1 MNGLH
6 KLRKEF
12 SVSGIV
18 DFEILLYMALIS
30 NVSSGKVEGDDT
42 VYALCSCKRDDLYDI
57 FATWDE
63 SEIDKA
69 VDALLHKGLIF
80 MDTEGGIY
88 AGEIRGSRFFPF
100 NAESSIA
107 DAAIEKLREAIKSF
121 EKPRSALR
129 RSRGRFI
136 AEQINTYIDRGISEM
151 TPGDFTTL
159 FTYLYE
165 IFTGGETYMV
175 RNKTEYYQTTNIL
188 KAYDKFTTF
197 AILVEGTL
205 NYPAY
210 ARRGVP
216 TLTRV
221 SVMKDTIFGALSR
234 GDGSKDYMREVDDE
248 REGF

>member
-1 MNGLH
+1 
-6 KLRKEF
+6 
-12 SVSGIV
+12 
-18 DFEILLYMALIS
+18 
-30 NVSSGKVEGDDT
+30 
-42 VYALCSCKRDDLYDI
+42 
-57 FATWDE
+57 
-63 SEIDKA
+63 
-69 VDALLHKGLIF
+69 
-80 MDTEGGIY
+80 
-88 AGEIRGSRFFPF
+88 
-100 NAESSIA
+100 
-107 DAAIEKLREAIKSF
+107 
-121 EKPRSALR
+121 
-129 RSRGRFI
+129 
-136 AEQINTYIDRGISEM
+136 M

-165 IFTGGETYMV
+165 IFTGGETYTV
-175 RNKTEYYQTTNIL
+175 RNKMEYYQTTNIL

-210 ARRGVP
+210 DRRGVP

>member
-1 MNGLH
+1 MH
-6 KLRKEF
+6 SF
-12 SVSGIV
+12 TS
-18 DFEILLYMALIS
+18 
-30 NVSSGKVEGDDT
+30 
-42 VYALCSCKRDDLYDI
+42 
-57 FATWDE
+57 
-63 SEIDKA
+63 
-69 VDALLHKGLIF
+69 LIF
-80 MDTEGGIY
+80 MDTEEGIY

-165 IFTGGETYMV
+165 IFTGGETYTV

-210 ARRGVP
+210 DRRGVP